1 MEKFYSVCVNSKWHL
16 QVSSSSP
23 ISSPEFFSSLS
34 SLEFLLSFLLLFRNR
49 KKSRQEER
57 TEERE
62 EKRAREKER
71 PDYSVMAQRVVE
83 ETEVGEGDLVKNQ
96 VMLAFF
102 LQGGRVF
109 PDRGHHE
116 CCRGHYVRS
125 NSLSKRDFHPKFRIF
140 HSGFS
145 DWTEWTN
152 QARESKARQFQN
164 E

>member
-1 MEKFYSVCVNSKWHL
+1 
-16 QVSSSSP
+16 
-23 ISSPEFFSSLS
+23 
-34 SLEFLLSFLLLFRNR
+34 
-49 KKSRQEER
+49 
-57 TEERE
+57 
-62 EKRAREKER
+62 
-71 PDYSVMAQRVVE
+71 MAQRVVE

-96 VMLAFF
+96 VMPAFF

-140 HSGFS
+140 HSGFP